1 MRILILL
8 IIASMVVWILLEL
21 YGKTNDKSE
30 NGDSENLNID
40 TILDKISKK
49 GIKSLTSR
57 ERKFLDENK

>member
-8 IIASMVVWILLEL
+8 VIASMVVWILLEL

-30 NGDSENLNID
+30 NENSENLNID